1 MKTYLVLWFNSN
13 GAMPSDIDRSLM
25 SLGFQP
31 VQGNYDYV
39 YDWGD
44 KVNLDDILAFT
55 DKIQMTL
62 KGTGV
67 MFKTE
72 IVNGK

>member
-1 MKTYLVLWFNSN
+1 
-13 GAMPSDIDRSLM
+13 M
-25 SLGFQP
+25 SLGFKQ

-44 KVNLDDILAFT
+44 NVDLDEVLLFS

-72 IVNGK
+72 TVNAHS